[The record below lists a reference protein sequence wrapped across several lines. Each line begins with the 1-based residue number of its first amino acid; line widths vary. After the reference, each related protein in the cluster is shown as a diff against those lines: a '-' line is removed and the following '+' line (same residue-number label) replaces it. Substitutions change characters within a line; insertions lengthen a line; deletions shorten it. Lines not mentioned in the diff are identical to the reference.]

1 VFFRCA
7 SIFRKVFETFLFNK
21 IQSHEKQKTL
31 IEMQVNNIINMV
43 SKALTDNE
51 LSEAEFENVLS
62 QTTKRKF
69 VQVLPEKN
77 V

>member
-1 VFFRCA
+1 
-7 SIFRKVFETFLFNK
+7 
-21 IQSHEKQKTL
+21 
-31 IEMQVNNIINMV
+31 MQVNNIINMV